1 MRNFIARREK
11 SLKVLVTGGSGFIG
25 TRLID
30 ELLKEG
36 HEVKIFDKRDS
47 QKYPNLV
54 TIGDVR
60 DEQALTKAC
69 EGMDVIYNLAAEHA
83 DNVTPISLYEEVN
96 VGGAEN
102 VIKAAQKNNIK
113 KIIFTSS
120 VAIYGLNRG
129 EPDETFDAQPFNEYG
144 RTKYEAEKIFIKW
157 QEEDPQNSLVIIRP
171 CVIFGENNRGNVYN
185 LMKQIYSGKFIMVG
199 NGENKKSMGYVGNIA
214 KLLLEMINAKE
225 GLTLYNFADKPDL
238 KSIEIVNII
247 RDEMGMDEVK
257 FKVPYFIG
265 LLGGYTFDL
274 ISKIT
279 GKKFPVSSIR
289 IKKFAADTTISTK
302 RLIESGFKA
311 PYSLEEGLRRM
322 VRSEFL
328 EGNKI

>member
-1 MRNFIARREK
+1 
-11 SLKVLVTGGSGFIG
+11 LKVLVTGGSGFIG

-30 ELLKEG
+30 ELLKNG
-36 HEVKIFDKRDS
+36 HEVTIFDKRDS
-47 QKYPNLV
+47 EKYPQLV
-54 TIGDVR
+54 TLGDVR
-60 DEQALTKAC
+60 DEKALTKAC

-102 VIKAAQKNNIK
+102 VVKAAEANGIK

-144 RTKYEAEKIFIKW
+144 RTKYEAEKIFRKW
-157 QEEDPQNSLVIIRP
+157 QEKSPENSLVIIRP

-185 LMKQIYSGKFIMVG
+185 LMRQIYLDKFIMVG
-199 NGENKKSMGYVGNIA
+199 SGENKKSMGYVGNIA
-214 KLLLEMINAKE
+214 KLLSEMIDAKE

-238 KSIEIVNII
+238 KGIEIVNII
-247 RDEMGMDEVK
+247 RNEMGKGEVK
-257 FKVPYFIG
+257 FKVPYFVG
-265 LLGGYTFDL
+265 LLGGYAFDL
-274 ISKIT
+274 LSLIT
-279 GKKFPVSSIR
+279 GKKFPISSIR

-302 RLIESGFKA
+302 RLQESGFKPA
-311 PYSLEEGLRRM
+311 YSLEEGLRRM

-328 EGNKI
+328 DKKEVNVNSAI